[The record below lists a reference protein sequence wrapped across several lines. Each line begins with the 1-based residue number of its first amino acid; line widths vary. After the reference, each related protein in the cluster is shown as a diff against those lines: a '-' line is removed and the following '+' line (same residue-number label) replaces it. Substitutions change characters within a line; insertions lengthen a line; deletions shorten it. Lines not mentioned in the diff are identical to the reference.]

1 MREVVG
7 IEVITMQFPRNRAR
21 GLSKRGP
28 NRNSSAVISLIK
40 YSFILKFNICEEEH
54 EFHGLKEG
62 GVRYYLVI
70 GKDQACE
77 LAQLGYFSEFSEPSL
92 T

>member
-7 IEVITMQFPRNRAR
+7 IQVITMQFPRNRAR

-40 YSFILKFNICEEEH
+40 YSIILKFNICDEEH
-54 EFHGLKEG
+54 EFHGLKEE
-62 GVRYYLVI
+62 GVREEEQSSVNNRWVR
-70 GKDQACE
+70 
-77 LAQLGYFSEFSEPSL
+77 LAGTKIHSRG
-92 T
+92 